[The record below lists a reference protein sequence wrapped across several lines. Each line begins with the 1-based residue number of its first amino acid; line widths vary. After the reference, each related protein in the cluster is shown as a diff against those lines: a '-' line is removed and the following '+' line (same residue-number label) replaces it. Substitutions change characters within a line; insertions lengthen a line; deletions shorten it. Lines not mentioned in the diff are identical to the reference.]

1 MKRKGSLLLMIGD
14 AITIFSCSKEE
25 EEEVVVMGG
34 RKYRKSNDCFYPD
47 ACTLPECSI
56 SHPPCVW

>member
-25 EEEVVVMGG
+25 EVVVMMGG
-34 RKYRKSNDCFYPD
+34 RKYRKSNNCFYPD
-47 ACTLPECSI
+47 AYTLPECSI
-56 SHPPCVW
+56 SHPPCG